1 MMRFVR
7 WYYGSANLRKK
18 LIISY
23 GLLALLPVLL
33 LGLYSYYFFGESFL
47 EQAQFSME
55 DAASS
60 MKIGLENSIGREN
73 DNLRYLTYNAQFRN
87 DLENLKKNLNA
98 FTKTLSSD
106 VEPVFWYFITS
117 DENLE
122 WIRIYSPY
130 LHRSIGD
137 FCHLPIEVEDKDWYE
152 ESKTNFKT
160 IWRIED
166 QKIYASRTLLDGESS
181 SRAIGVIEMELDLEK
196 MTEPIRHIDGKEGGT
211 LLLDEKGKIVF
222 KTIYPNKAL
231 GEEVEE
237 FILSKKPDSFMET
250 DNFLVAAGQELSN
263 GWKLYYFRDRSV
275 VDMQLT
281 DLKRTTFLLMAISF
295 GFLMILAT
303 LVSTLLS
310 ERILRLKEAAE
321 EVSRGNFHV
330 TMDLRYDDEIGVVN
344 RSFARMQKKMN
355 DMMEETYKLGME
367 KRKMELTALQA
378 KINPHFLYNCLS
390 SIKWKA
396 IRKGDDEIADITGLL
411 AKFYR
416 STLNGGKAITNVGNE
431 LETIISYLELQKNT
445 HDNNFDVVLELEE
458 EGRELL
464 MPNFLL
470 QPLVENAIVHGI
482 DSLDDEVRGKI
493 VVTYGLEEDAIVFK
507 IKNNGILLDKDEL
520 LRSLRK
526 PGGGYGMYNI
536 RERIRLYYNDPKYG
550 ITANVEEDG
559 MVCFTVKLGR
569 QLKSVDLEQDSLL
582 INR

>member
-1 MMRFVR
+1 MVRFFR

-33 LGLYSYYFFGESFL
+33 LGIYSYHFFGKSFL
-47 EQAQFSME
+47 KQAKLSME

-60 MKIGLENSIGREN
+60 MRIGLENSINREN
-73 DNLRYLTYNAQFRN
+73 DNLRYLTYNADFRKN
-87 DLENLKKNLNA
+87 LENLKKNLNA

-137 FCHLPIEVEDKDWYE
+137 FCHLPTTIQEESWYE

-160 IWRIED
+160 IWRISD
-166 QKIYASRTLLDGESS
+166 QKIFASRTILDGESS
-181 SRAIGVIEMELDLEK
+181 SRAIGVIELELDLEK
-196 MTEPIRHIDGKEGGT
+196 MTEAIRHIDGDEGGT
-211 LLLDEKGKIVF
+211 ILLDEKGRIIF
-222 KTIYPNKAL
+222 KTTYPEKGLA
-231 GEEVEE
+231 EEVEE
-237 FILSKKPDSFMET
+237 YILKERPQSFIET
-250 DNFLVAAGQELSN
+250 DHFLVSAEQEVSN
-263 GWKLYYFRDRSV
+263 GWKLYYFRDRSAI
-275 VDMQLT
+275 DLQLK

-303 LVSTLLS
+303 LVSTVLS

-321 EVSRGNFHV
+321 EISRGNFKV
-330 TMDLRYDDEIGVVN
+330 QMDLRYDDEIGIVN
-344 RSFARMQKKMN
+344 KSFARMQKKMN

-367 KRKMELTALQA
+367 KRKIELTALQA

-396 IRKGDDEIADITGLL
+396 IRKGDDEIAEITGLL
-411 AKFYR
+411 ANFYR
-416 STLNGGKAITNVGNE
+416 STLNGGKAITTVANE
-431 LETIISYLELQKNT
+431 LDTISSYLELQKGT
-445 HDNNFDVVLELEE
+445 HDHNFDIILELSE

-470 QPLVENAIVHGI
+470 QPLVENAIIHGI
-482 DSLDDEVRGKI
+482 DSLEEDERGKI
-493 VVTYGLEEDAIVFK
+493 VVAYYPENKDIIFK
-507 IKNNGILLDKDEL
+507 IKNNGAAIEEEKFKEKLK
-520 LRSLRK
+520 K
-526 PGGGYGMYNI
+526 PAGGYGLYNI
-536 RERIRLYYNDPKYG
+536 RERIRLYYDDPNCG
-550 ITANVEEDG
+550 ITPEVEEDG
-559 MVCFTVKLGR
+559 MVCFTVRLSR
-569 QLKSVDLEQDSLL
+569 TLKSVDLEQDSLL

>member
-1 MMRFVR
+1 MVRFIR

-33 LGLYSYYFFGESFL
+33 LGLYSYHFFGESFL
-47 EQAQFSME
+47 EQAQYSME
-55 DAASS
+55 DAAAS
-60 MKIGLENSIGREN
+60 MKIGLENSISREN
-73 DNLRYLTYNAQFRN
+73 DNLRYLTYNAEFRKN
-87 DLENLKKNLNA
+87 LENLKKNLNA

-137 FCHLPIEVEDKDWYE
+137 FCQIPAGIEDQDWYE

-160 IWRIED
+160 IWRIEN
-166 QKIYASRTLLDGESS
+166 QKIYARRTLLDGESS
-181 SRAIGVIEMELDLEK
+181 SRAIGVIELELNMEK
-196 MTEPIRHIDGKEGGT
+196 MTESIRHIDGTGGGT
-211 LLLDEKGKIVF
+211 ILLDENGKIIF
-222 KTIYPNKAL
+222 KTIYPDRKL

-237 FILSKKPDSFMET
+237 FILEERPSTFMET
-250 DNFLVAAGQELSN
+250 KNFLVAAEEELSN
-263 GWKLYYFRDRSV
+263 GWKLYYFRDRGAI
-275 VDMQLT
+275 DLQLA
-281 DLKRTTFLLMAISF
+281 DLQRTTLLLMGISF

-303 LVSTLLS
+303 LVSTVLS

-330 TMDLRYDDEIGVVN
+330 TMDLRYDDEIGIVN
-344 RSFARMQKKMN
+344 KSFARMQKKMN

-367 KRKMELTALQA
+367 KRKIELTALQA

-416 STLNGGKAITNVGNE
+416 STLNGGKAVTNVGNE
-431 LETIISYLELQKNT
+431 LETIISYLELQKRT
-445 HDNNFDVVLELEE
+445 HDNNFDVVLRLSD

-470 QPLVENAIVHGI
+470 QPLVENAIIHGV
-482 DSLDDEVRGKI
+482 DSLDEEVRGT
-493 VVTYGLEEDAIVFK
+493 VVVSYEVDDHTIIFK
-507 IKNNGILLDKDEL
+507 IKNNASAPNREEILKNLGKQN
-520 LRSLRK
+520 
-526 PGGGYGMYNI
+526 GGYGLHNI
-536 RERIRLYYNDPKYG
+536 RERIRLYYDSPNYG
-550 ITANVEEDG
+550 ITAQVEEDG
-559 MVCFTVKLGR
+559 MVCFTVRLGKR
-569 QLKSVDLEQDSLL
+569 LKSVDIEQDSLL

>member
-33 LGLYSYYFFGESFL
+33 LGSYSYHFFGKSFL
-47 EQAQFSME
+47 EQAKLSME

-60 MKIGLENSIGREN
+60 MKIGLENSVNREN
-73 DNLRYLTYNAQFRN
+73 DNLRYLTYNADFRRN
-87 DLENLKKNLNA
+87 LENIKKNLNA

-137 FCHLPIEVEDKDWYE
+137 FCYIPTNVQEEDWYE

-160 IWRIED
+160 IWRIRD
-166 QKIYASRTLLDGESS
+166 KKVFASRTILDGDSS
-181 SRAIGVIEMELDLEK
+181 SRAIGVIELELNLEK
-196 MTEPIRHIDGKEGGT
+196 MTEAIRHIDGKEGGT
-211 LLLDEKGKIVF
+211 LLLDETGRVIF
-222 KTIYPNKAL
+222 KTTYSDKAL
-231 GEEVEE
+231 SEEVEE
-237 FILSKKPDSFMET
+237 YILKERPQEFVET
-250 DNFLVAAGQELSN
+250 NHFLISGEEEISN
-263 GWKLYYFRDRSV
+263 GWRLYYFRDRSAI
-275 VDMQLT
+275 DLQLK
-281 DLKRTTFLLMAISF
+281 DLQRTTLLLMVVSF

-303 LVSTLLS
+303 LVSTILS

-321 EVSRGNFHV
+321 EISRGNFKV
-330 TMDLRYDDEIGVVN
+330 RMDLRYDDEIGVVN
-344 RSFARMQKKMN
+344 ESFDRMQKKMN
-355 DMMEETYKLGME
+355 EMMEETYKLGME
-367 KRKMELTALQA
+367 KRKIELTALQA

-396 IRKGDDEIADITGLL
+396 LRKGEDEIAEITGLL

-416 STLNGGKAITNVGNE
+416 STLNGGKAITTVANE
-431 LETIISYLELQKNT
+431 LDTISSYLELQKGT
-445 HDNNFDVVLELEE
+445 HDNNFDVVLELSE
-458 EGRELL
+458 EGKELL

-470 QPLVENAIVHGI
+470 QPLVENAIIHGV
-482 DSLDDEVRGKI
+482 DPLEDEVRGKI
-493 VVTYGLEEDAIVFK
+493 IVSYYLENNYLIFK
-507 IKNNGILLDKDEL
+507 IKNNAA
-520 LRSLRK
+520 SLSEEKLKEKLQK
-526 PGGGYGMYNI
+526 PAGGYGLYNI
-536 RERIRLYYNDPKYG
+536 KERIRLYYDDPNCN
-550 ITANVEEDG
+550 ITSQVTEDS
-559 MVCFTVKLGR
+559 MICFTVRLSKH
-569 QLKSVDLEQDSLL
+569 LKSVDLEQDSFL